1 MRISD
6 WSSDVCSSDLAD
18 EVEGLKAYPS
28 LADTPDPIDYAY
40 VAVGAQR
47 IPDALGDA
55 RGRCRIA
62 QVISSGF
69 GELEEGKDLQE
80 VLVQKAREARVR
92 VLGPNC
98 LGTYSPRGGLTFP
111 SDAPKEVGTIGVV
124 SQSGGLSTDII
135 KRGQWRGLRFSGL
148 VTIGNSADVE
158 PNELL
163 DRAHV

>member
-18 EVEGLKAYPS
+18 EVEGLKAYPG

-69 GELEEGKDLQE
+69 GESEGAKDLPE
-80 VLVQKAREARVR
+80 VLLQKSRKARLRVI
-92 VLGPNC
+92 GSDC
-98 LGTYSPRGGLTFP
+98 TGT
-111 SDAPKEVGTIGVV
+111 
-124 SQSGGLSTDII
+124 
-135 KRGQWRGLRFSGL
+135 
-148 VTIGNSADVE
+148 
-158 PNELL
+158 
-163 DRAHV
+163 

>member
-40 VAVGAQR
+40 VAVGAPR

-69 GELEEGKDLQE
+69 GGLEEGRDLQAL
-80 VLVQKAREARVR
+80 LVQKARECR
-92 VLGPNC
+92 VLVFGPTG
-98 LGTYSPRGGLTFP
+98 LGPSFPPRRHTRTGSSPCMATWC
-111 SDAPKEVGTIGVV
+111 
-124 SQSGGLSTDII
+124 Q
-135 KRGQWRGLRFSGL
+135 
-148 VTIGNSADVE
+148 
-158 PNELL
+158 
-163 DRAHV
+163 